1 MKRFTGHTEEW
12 GTFLDVKH
20 WPEIRNPQKYRG
32 QRVVIGS
39 VTDGYLPQEETYR
52 RTRSLLEQ
60 LKDSG
65 AKLMIC
71 TKSDLVVRDLDLLTR
86 MPDVTVSWSINT
98 LDEDFKNEM
107 DKAVSIGRR
116 LAAMQKVYEAGIR
129 TVCFTAPIFPGIT
142 DVPAILGRVRN
153 QCDFVWLENLNL
165 RGPFKAEILTYIRQ
179 KHPELVPLYD
189 AIYQKR
195 DRSYWQALE
204 GEVRRIAAENGF
216 PYLDNYLPDG
226 RSAPGKPAIINYFY
240 HEEVRG
246 SENQGYR
253 A

>member
-1 MKRFTGHTEEW
+1 M
-12 GTFLDVKH
+12 
-20 WPEIRNPQKYRG
+20 
-32 QRVVIGS
+32 
-39 VTDGYLPQEETYR
+39 
-52 RTRSLLEQ
+52 
-60 LKDSG
+60 
-65 AKLMIC
+65 
-71 TKSDLVVRDLDLLTR
+71 
-86 MPDVTVSWSINT
+86 
-98 LDEDFKNEM
+98 
-107 DKAVSIGRR
+107 
-116 LAAMQKVYEAGIR
+116 
-129 TVCFTAPIFPGIT
+129 
-142 DVPAILGRVRN
+142 PAILGRVRN